1 MDLYVFDNNIKLLG
15 IIDKYESYMITERY
29 QDAGEFSLSLYLGE
43 HSLEVLSLLKIGH
56 YVYKTG
62 EVEAG
67 IIETIHLGKTSEG
80 KTAINIQGGNLTSL
94 LNRRIH
100 WGRFNMYGKV
110 EDILKSLLEDNFI
123 SPSNPNRAVPGL
135 TIGALPE
142 TDQNIRFQTSFGNIL
157 SQISRMAKLYDFG
170 FRIMLDVSNQQLV
183 FLAYKGKDKTIGN
196 NLRPP
201 VIFGEYMENILK
213 SDYNKS
219 IQDLKNTALIA
230 GAGEGADRFIT
241 ELDDGI
247 QGWDRLELY
256 VDARDVDK
264 TIPSEEEGGE
274 DEEIPDDEYRE
285 LLIERAREKL
295 EEHSTIESF
304 DGIINPYANHKYTDI
319 TDDGY
324 YLGDKVTYL
333 MRDWNIQLDTEIKEV
348 TRSYEENGENIEVVF
363 GEELPTLIDKIRR
376 ES

>member
-1 MDLYVFDNNIKLLG
+1 MDLFVFDNNIKLLG
-15 IIDKYESYMITERY
+15 IIDKYESYRITERY

-43 HSLEVLSLLKIGH
+43 HSLEVLSLLKIGR

-67 IIETIHLGKTSEG
+67 IIETIHLEKTSEG

-123 SPSNPNRAVPGL
+123 SPSDPNRAVPGL

-142 TDQNIRFQTSFGNIL
+142 TDKNIRFQTSFGNIL

-274 DEEIPDDEYRE
+274 DEEIPDDEYQE

-304 DGIINPYANHKYTDI
+304 DGIINPYANHKYTDV
-319 TDDGY
+319 DNDGY

-363 GEELPTLIDKIRR
+363 GEQLPTLIDKIRR